1 MPTARKGFGA
11 MVSQLLTPLMDRRI
25 GNAQLTC
32 HLRDRFATGLRQLH
46 RFLLKLCGIG
56 LLHFLHDLCPP
67 SERVYPKLLPFHK
80 FGARSWRSSQW
91 GTYERLIR
99 GTG

>member
-11 MVSQLLTPLMDRRI
+11 MFSQLLTPLMDRRI

-46 RFLLKLCGIG
+46 SFSLKLCGIG
-56 LLHFLHDLCPP
+56 LLHFLHDPAPP
-67 SERVYPKLLPFHK
+67 SGRVYPKLSLFHK
-80 FGARSWRSSQW
+80 FGARSLHTLEKGLLVRAMS
-91 GTYERLIR
+91 
-99 GTG
+99 